1 MLSWCYS
8 MNSDVSSLLRR
19 HAVFSEMIL
28 NHDLRTIT
36 GRPTAKLNHVQRDIL
51 TSIVKNDPET
61 CLFVWGSAARSQK
74 ICPEFKSRLT
84 KETVAALSDAFKLYN
99 DYNLILIEVI
109 RLHVKRRNW
118 GG

>member
-36 GRPTAKLNHVQRDIL
+36 GRPTAKLNHVQRERGHLVVERNNHTI
-51 TSIVKNDPET
+51 
-61 CLFVWGSAARSQK
+61 
-74 ICPEFKSRLT
+74 
-84 KETVAALSDAFKLYN
+84 
-99 DYNLILIEVI
+99 
-109 RLHVKRRNW
+109 HVPYQYLELR
-118 GG
+118 GHS

>member
-36 GRPTAKLNHVQRDIL
+36 GRPTAKLNDVQREIL
-51 TSIVKNDPET
+51 TSI
-61 CLFVWGSAARSQK
+61 G
-74 ICPEFKSRLT
+74 
-84 KETVAALSDAFKLYN
+84 KLPSN
-99 DYNLILIEVI
+99 
-109 RLHVKRRNW
+109 K
-118 GG
+118 